1 MNGTRPAVFWL
12 AVAVAAAFL
21 IYLLNAVLLPFVA
34 GALVA
39 YFLAPVVARLERH
52 GLPRWAGA
60 ALALLLFL
68 IGLIVL
74 LMLVVPALTS
84 QVKALIDRL
93 PALFD
98 ALQARFGEWLPV
110 LESQIRG
117 NLDNIKS
124 SAGGMAGEA
133 ATFLIRMVGRVL
145 AGGVAVVNTLSLL
158 FIMPVVAF
166 YLLRDWPRLIATVDG
181 WLPRPIAP
189 TVRELIAEMDRIIA
203 AFVRGVGMV
212 CITLAAYYAISLTL
226 IGLQFG
232 LAVGL
237 FAGLAAFVPV
247 FGALAAFVLTL
258 LLAIGQLAGWKLIAL
273 VIVVFGVGQVLEG
286 YVLTPRFVGHRVGLH
301 PVWILFALMAG
312 GALFGFVGILLAV
325 PAGAAIG
332 VLARFA
338 LSRYRQSAYFDGRVE
353 P

>member
-1 MNGTRPAVFWL
+1 MNGSRPAVFWL
-12 AVAVAAAFL
+12 ALAIVAAFL

-39 YFLAPVVARLERH
+39 YFLAPLVASLERR

-60 ALALLLFL
+60 AIALLVFL
-68 IGLIVL
+68 TALVVL
-74 LMLVVPALTS
+74 LMLVVPPLTA
-84 QVKALIDRL
+84 QVKALIDRM

-98 ALQARFGEWLPV
+98 ALQARFGEWLPI
-110 LESQIRG
+110 LEKQVRG

-124 SAGGMAGEA
+124 SGGGMAGEA
-133 ATFLIRMVGRVL
+133 ATFLIGLAGRVL
-145 AGGVAVVNTLSLL
+145 AGGFAIVNALSLL
-158 FIMPVVAF
+158 FVMPVVAF
-166 YLLRDWPRLIATVDG
+166 YLLRDWPDLIATVDG
-181 WLPRPIAP
+181 WLPRPVAP

-203 AFVRGVGMV
+203 AFIRGVGMV
-212 CITLAAYYAISLTL
+212 CIMLAAYYAIGLSLV
-226 IGLQFG
+226 GLQFG
-232 LAVGL
+232 LALGL

-247 FGALAAFVLTL
+247 FGALSAFVLTL

-273 VIVVFGVGQVLEG
+273 VVVVFGIGQVLEG
-286 YVLTPRFVGHRVGLH
+286 YVLTPRFVGPRVGLH

-332 VLARFA
+332 VLTRFA
-338 LSRYRQSAYFDGRVE
+338 LSRYRQSAYFEGRAE

>member
-1 MNGTRPAVFWL
+1 MNSSRPALFWL
-12 AVAVAAAFL
+12 AVALIAAIL

-39 YFLAPVVARLERH
+39 YLLAPIVARLERN

-60 ALALLLFL
+60 ALALLFFIIALV
-68 IGLIVL
+68 VL
-74 LMLVVPALTS
+74 AMLVIPALAT
-84 QVKALIDRL
+84 QVKALVDHI
-93 PALFD
+93 PALLD
-98 ALQARFGEWLPV
+98 ALQARFLQWLPTIENQV
-110 LESQIRG
+110 RG
-117 NLDNIKS
+117 NLDSIKS
-124 SAGGMAGEA
+124 NAGGVAGEV
-133 ATFLIRMVGRVL
+133 ATFLIGFAGRLL
-145 AGGVAVVNTLSLL
+145 AGGAAVVNALSLL

-181 WLPRPIAP
+181 WLPRPVAP

-203 AFVRGVGMV
+203 AFIRGVGMV
-212 CITLAAYYAISLTL
+212 CLALAAYYAIALTL
-226 IGLQFG
+226 VGLQFG
-232 LAVGL
+232 LAIGL

-247 FGALAAFVLTL
+247 FGALIAFVLAF
-258 LLAIGQLAGWKLIAL
+258 LLAVAQLAGWKLIAL
-273 VIVVFGVGQVLEG
+273 VIVVFGIGQVLEG
-286 YVLTPRFVGHRVGLH
+286 YVFTPRFVGDRVGLH

-325 PAGAAIG
+325 PTGAAIG

-338 LSRYRQSAYFDGRVE
+338 LSRYRQSAYFDGRSQ

>member
-1 MNGTRPAVFWL
+1 MSNNRPAIFWL
-12 AVAVAAAFL
+12 AVALVAAVL

-34 GALVA
+34 GILVA
-39 YFLAPVVARLERH
+39 YFLAPIVARLERF

-60 ALALLLFL
+60 ALALLLF
-68 IGLIVL
+68 IVVLIVL
-74 LMLVVPALTS
+74 VMLVAPALVA
-84 QVKALIDRL
+84 QVKSLIEHM
-93 PALFD
+93 PALLD
-98 ALQARFGEWLPV
+98 ALQARFGQWLPIV
-110 LESQIRG
+110 EDQVRG

-124 SAGGMAGEA
+124 SAGGMAGEV
-133 ATFLIRMVGRVL
+133 ATFLIGFTGRVL
-145 AGGVAVVNTLSLL
+145 AGGAAVVNALSLL
-158 FIMPVVAF
+158 FVMPVVAF
-166 YLLRDWPRLIATVDG
+166 YILRDWPHLIETVDS

-203 AFVRGVGMV
+203 AFIRGVGMV
-212 CITLAAYYAISLTL
+212 CIALAVYYAIALTL
-226 IGLQFG
+226 VGLQFG

-247 FGALAAFVLTL
+247 FGALIAFVLAL
-258 LLAIGQLAGWKLIAL
+258 LLAIAQLAGWKLVVL

-286 YVLTPRFVGHRVGLH
+286 NVFTPRFVGERVGLH

-325 PAGAAIG
+325 PVGAAIG

-338 LSRYRQSAYFDGRVE
+338 LMRYRQSVYFDGHSQS
-353 P
+353 